1 MNVHLITNCTSKK
14 TNLLNSCVS
23 ISEISSNEKL
33 PAHDWVRRLNQKT
46 PKLEAKHVYLGDHW
60 SRVLELINLETVV
73 NIISAGYGFID
84 SNTPICRYDAT
95 FSSQN
100 ANSVS
105 NLYKLASITECN
117 QKWWRDINRFLYG
130 YGNPIEVLYNKNPED
145 KFIIATSPTYLKV
158 IQPELT
164 YLAKIGRLNKDNTVI
179 LSTQQLVPQELDSV
193 FLKVK
198 DEFTALVGGS
208 HVSLNIR
215 VAAFIIKYARKGIDF
230 LTQVNTAY
238 SILLLEGGPT
248 IKYNRKKLTD
258 DEVREF
264 INRFLQSTKQS
275 LPTASPILRELR
287 DQGMAC
293 EQKRFKRIFES
304 VLQTAP
310 Q

>member
-1 MNVHLITNCTSKK
+1 MKVHLITNCTSKK
-14 TNLLNSCVS
+14 TNSLNSCVS
-23 ISEISSNEKL
+23 VSEIGSTEEL
-33 PAHDWVRRLNQKT
+33 AAHDWANRLNQET
-46 PKLEAKHVYLGDHW
+46 TKLKAKDVYLGDHW
-60 SRVLELINLETVV
+60 SRVLELINSETVV
-73 NIISAGYGFID
+73 NIISAGYGFIE

-105 NLYKLASITECN
+105 NLYNFSSTTACN
-117 QKWWRDINRFLYG
+117 QKWWKDINSFLNG
-130 YGNPIEVLYNKNPED
+130 YENPIEVLYNANPED

-164 YLAKIGRLNKDNTVI
+164 YLAQIGRLNKENTVI
-179 LSTQQLVPQELDSV
+179 LSTRQSVPQELNSV
-193 FLKVK
+193 FLTVK

-215 VAAFIIKYARKGIDF
+215 VAAFIIEHAQKGIDF

-238 SILLLEGGPT
+238 NILLKEGRPT
-248 IKYNRKKLTD
+248 LKYKRKKLTD
-258 DEVREF
+258 DDVKEF
-264 INRFLQSTKQS
+264 INNFLKSTKQA

-287 DQGMAC
+287 NQGMAC
-293 EQKRFKRIFES
+293 EQKRFKKIFES

>member
-14 TNLLNSCVS
+14 TNSLNSCVS
-23 ISEISSNEKL
+23 ISEISSTEERS
-33 PAHDWVRRLNQKT
+33 AHDWVSRLNQKT
-46 PKLEAKHVYLGDHW
+46 TKLEAKHVYLGDHW
-60 SRVLELINLETVV
+60 SRVLEIINLETVV
-73 NIISAGYGFID
+73 SIISAGYGFID

-100 ANSVS
+100 TNSVS

-130 YGNPIEVLYNKNPED
+130 YENPIEVLYHKNPED

-164 YLAKIGRLNKDNTVI
+164 YLAKIGRLNKENTVI
-179 LSTQQLVPQELDSV
+179 LSTQQIVPQELESV
-193 FLKVK
+193 FLTVK

-208 HVSLNIR
+208 NVSLNIR
-215 VAAFIIKYARKGIDF
+215 VAAFIIKYHRKDIDF

-238 SILLLEGGPT
+238 NILLQEGRPT
-248 IKYNRKKLTD
+248 IKYKRKKLTD
-258 DEVREF
+258 DQVGDF
-264 INRFLQSTKQS
+264 INSFIKYTKQS
-275 LPTASPILRELR
+275 LTTPSPVLRELR
-287 DQGMAC
+287 NQGMAC